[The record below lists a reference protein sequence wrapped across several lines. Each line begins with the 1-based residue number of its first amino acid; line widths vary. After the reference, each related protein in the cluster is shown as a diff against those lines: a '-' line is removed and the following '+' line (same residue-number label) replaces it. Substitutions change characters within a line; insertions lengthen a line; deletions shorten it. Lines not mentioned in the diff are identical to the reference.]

1 MEHRMKYRVNVALLM
16 NGKWVDAPQPEV
28 LSLAQM
34 MACDEEEREM
44 HLKAL
49 QEFMEQAFHADAS
62 AAEFKEWFGDVD
74 AFGGVSDGVQVA
86 RAETYARHAQFFAP
100 EGAGAGND
108 GQGDR

>member
-1 MEHRMKYRVNVALLM
+1 
-16 NGKWVDAPQPEV
+16 
-28 LSLAQM
+28 
-34 MACDEEEREM
+34 M

-49 QEFMEQAFHADAS
+49 QEFQEQAFHADAS

-100 EGAGAGND
+100 EAAEAGND